1 MVCSLRVSDRLVRR
15 NLDGT
20 LGKEN
25 TVPLFQLK
33 TKSVVAFYI
42 MCKSYG
48 RGCSSNI
55 VLLVCMMPAR
65 FLEWEVD
72 VTHLVLLQLIA

>member
-20 LGKEN
+20 LREEN
-25 TVPLFQLK
+25 TVSLLQLK
-33 TKSVVAFYI
+33 TKSVVAFYV

-48 RGCSSNI
+48 RGFSSNI
-55 VLLVCMMPAR
+55 MLLICMIPAR
-65 FLEWEVD
+65 FLEWEID
-72 VTHLVLLQLIA
+72 VTY

>member
-1 MVCSLRVSDRLVRR
+1 MVCSLMVSDRLVRR

-20 LGKEN
+20 LRKEN
-25 TVPLFQLK
+25 TVSLLQLK

-48 RGCSSNI
+48 RGFRSNI
-55 VLLVCMMPAR
+55 VLLICMMPAR
-65 FLEWEVD
+65 FLECEVD
-72 VTHLVLLQLIA
+72 VSY

>member
-15 NLDGT
+15 NVDGT
-20 LGKEN
+20 LQKEN
-25 TVPLFQLK
+25 TVSVLQLK

-48 RGCSSNI
+48 RGFSSDF
-55 VLLVCMMPAR
+55 VLLICMMPAR
-65 FLEWEVD
+65 FLECEVD
-72 VTHLVLLQLIA
+72 VIY